1 MPLISNGIKSK
12 KVGKSGLDNRIYQPF
27 YSFLEHFKKYAEI
40 NTEKVSLSTG
50 PLLYLILKL
59 CPCFDPFDKMNK
71 SSLYFY
77 DIISNPETWIR
88 QSNQ

>member
-1 MPLISNGIKSK
+1 MPSISISSSNVLPENPWVSEE
-12 KVGKSGLDNRIYQPF
+12 
-27 YSFLEHFKKYAEI
+27 FLL
-40 NTEKVSLSTG
+40 LSTG

-77 DIISNPETWIR
+77 DIISNRHVKIFLLFLS
-88 QSNQ
+88 Q